1 MKRTLLV
8 FLLVNLIVSA
18 CAPASAPTPT
28 PAPSATPPPTATSF
42 PTATP
47 TPAPTATP
55 TPIPT
60 IQVGD
65 LSVPDPRVTNPE
77 LFDLRNPNAPIPQFV
92 NAMKRAGIEITAE
105 QVASRIRFQT
115 LKGINSKSFVVGM
128 IDFDPNPQE
137 QGETFEGPIPIFIAQ
152 MDEENLWNWSKIT
165 LRAGELFG
173 LPIGGSGN
181 LGDVNWRDVSYQQL
195 ARSEFSLWV
204 DTGSFMEITIHQWP
218 PDRLTIPI
226 LQQDITKKTRIHPL
240 LWIHDI
246 PDSLSVVG
254 VNSYFDHRVADVL
267 PYLKALK
274 GRDTEIVLA
283 NEPFW
288 CFDSHCGWGK
298 GVFYQAYGERWI
310 TEAFVRLYEGAAAN
324 MLRYGQDYH
333 VMLVNE
339 YDIEIPTRKSDFV
352 MRILPE
358 IKNEIEARIGTPISV
373 TIGLQFHIGADADNY
388 IRVDPQWLADRKNI
402 STLSVHFRR
411 LSEVGRL
418 SVTELDFDG
427 RIAPE
432 QQAKILYNLVRAIQE
447 SQVVNDLTFWSP
459 LRKNNPF
466 KPNIFELD
474 TYQPTANYYV
484 ILQALMAHS
493 SHSP

>member
-1 MKRTLLV
+1 
-8 FLLVNLIVSA
+8 
-18 CAPASAPTPT
+18 
-28 PAPSATPPPTATSF
+28 
-42 PTATP
+42 
-47 TPAPTATP
+47 
-55 TPIPT
+55 
-60 IQVGD
+60 VGS

-77 LFDLRNPNAPIPQFV
+77 LFDLRNPDAPIPQFV
-92 NAMKRAGIEITAE
+92 NAMRMAGIEITAE
-105 QVASRIRFQT
+105 RVASGMRFQT
-115 LKGINSKSFVVGM
+115 LKDINGELFVVGA
-128 IDFDPNPQE
+128 FDLDPDPQK
-137 QGETFEGPIPIFIAQ
+137 QGETLEGSIPLFVAQ
-152 MDEENLWNWSKIT
+152 MDGENLWNWSKVT
-165 LRAGELFG
+165 LRLGELLG

-195 ARSEFSLWV
+195 ARSEFSLWI

-240 LWIHDI
+240 FWIHDI
-246 PDSLSVVG
+246 PNNLSVGEVRG
-254 VNSYFDHRVADVL
+254 YFDHRVNDVL
-267 PYLKALK
+267 PYLKTLK

-288 CFDSHCGWGK
+288 CFGSRCGWGE

-310 TEAFVRLYEGAAAN
+310 TEAFVHLYEGAAAN
-324 MLRYGQDYH
+324 GLKYGEDYH

-339 YDIEIPTRKSDFV
+339 YDIEIPTQKSKFV

-388 IRVDPQWLADRKNI
+388 IRVDPQWLADRQNI
-402 STLSVHFRR
+402 SALSAHFRR
-411 LSEVGRL
+411 LSEIGRL

-427 RIAPE
+427 RIASE
-432 QQAKILYNLVRAIQE
+432 QQARILYNLVRAIQE
-447 SQVVNDLTFWSP
+447 SGVFNDLTFWSP